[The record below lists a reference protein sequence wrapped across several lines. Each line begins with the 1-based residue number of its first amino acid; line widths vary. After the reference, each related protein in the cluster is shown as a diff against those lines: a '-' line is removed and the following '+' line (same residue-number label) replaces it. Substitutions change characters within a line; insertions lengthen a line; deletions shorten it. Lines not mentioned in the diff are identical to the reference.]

1 MTSRQS
7 QAASRPIPKP
17 LWRRVFGWL
26 GKGLVVILLI
36 LGLILLLVGA
46 EKWRRRQET
55 FNKLGTDP
63 IMSKNLLGMKF
74 IKQEIKVD
82 DVLFNWKP
90 TSPEIINYFQIEG
103 SQKEIFDKL
112 VQFAKDNGWKNLSIY
127 NVSQEDIRFSAR
139 KSDFTL
145 HTRVH
150 SINKNIL
157 SVYIRNQ

>member
-1 MTSRQS
+1 MTSRQP

-26 GKGLVVILLI
+26 GKGLVAILLI
-36 LGLILLLVGA
+36 LGLILLLAGA

-112 VQFAKDNGWKNLSIY
+112 VQFAKDNGWKTRHI
-127 NVSQEDIRFSAR
+127 DINGYPYYFSAT
-139 KSDFTL
+139 KQNT
-145 HTRVH
+145 TTK
-150 SINKNIL
+150 I
-157 SVYIRNQ
+157 YIYEDKVKIERS

>member
-7 QAASRPIPKP
+7 QAASRPITKP

-36 LGLILLLVGA
+36 LGLILLLAGA

-112 VQFAKDNGWKNLSIY
+112 VQFAKDNGWKNEYINTGDESY
-127 NVSQEDIRFSAR
+127 YFSAQ
-139 KSDFTL
+139 KDNTI
-145 HTRVH
+145 
-150 SINKNIL
+150 INIFIKKNKHEVIIER
-157 SVYIRNQ
+157 S